1 MAWLGFSGT
10 GAGERQQ
17 GTEAAATAGGNFRNH
32 LDKRHCFTDEAS
44 YYLDSVPPMLDA
56 HAVEN

>member
-17 GTEAAATAGGNFRNH
+17 ETEAATAGRNFRNH
-32 LDKRHCFTDEAS
+32 LDKHHCFTDEAS
-44 YYLDSVPPMLDA
+44 YYLDSVPPTLDA
-56 HAVEN
+56 HTVEN